1 MYTSKTTIVKL
12 SFEEKILVHLSS
24 GDLLTIPYD
33 YTERLKSA
41 DKEALGDYRLI
52 GGGIGVHFEQI
63 DEDIS
68 LRGIVQYKMS
78 HELMAS

>member
-1 MYTSKTTIVKL
+1 MNTSRTTIVKL
-12 SFEEKILVHLSS
+12 SFEEKILIHLSS
-24 GDLLTIPYD
+24 GDLLAIPYD
-33 YTERLKSA
+33 YTERLKNA
-41 DKEALGDYRLI
+41 DKTALQDYRLI
-52 GGGIGVHFEQI
+52 GGGVGVHFEQI